1 MSPGAEMD
9 RTPPPSR
16 SAPSLSTRVVLASAA
31 VATLVGTA
39 FLTFSDRVPFRLQ
52 VWLWQHRVPDWV
64 SANSV
69 MKLGHFV
76 IWGLIAAMVGAAAP
90 SRRAAIA
97 GACIVAGVS
106 LVAEALQDEVTRDRV
121 TNLGD
126 AATNLCGIALGIP
139 IVIAVRQ
146 RLSTI

>member
-1 MSPGAEMD
+1 MNRTSPQ
-9 RTPPPSR
+9 SR
-16 SAPSLSTRVVLASAA
+16 SAPSLTTRAVLASAA
-31 VATLVGTA
+31 VATLAVTA

-52 VWLWQHRVPDWV
+52 VWLWQHRVPEWV
-64 SANSV
+64 TANSV
-69 MKLGHFV
+69 MKLGHLL
-76 IWGLIAAMVGAAAP
+76 IWGLIAAMVGAAAA

-97 GACIVAGVS
+97 GACVVAGVS

-126 AATNLCGIALGIP
+126 AATNLCGIALGIA

-146 RLSTI
+146 RRSTI

>member
-1 MSPGAEMD
+1 MT
-9 RTPPPSR
+9 RT
-16 SAPSLSTRVVLASAA
+16 VLA
-31 VATLVGTA
+31 VGVVIALASTA

-52 VWLWQHRVPDWV
+52 VWLWQHRAPEWV
-64 SANSV
+64 TANSV

-90 SRRAAIA
+90 SRWAAIA
-97 GACIVAGVS
+97 GACVVAGVS

-126 AATNLCGIALGIP
+126 AATNLCGIALGIA

-146 RLSTI
+146 RRSTI

>member
-1 MSPGAEMD
+1 MNRTSPQ
-9 RTPPPSR
+9 SR
-16 SAPSLSTRVVLASAA
+16 SAPSLTTRVVLASAA

-39 FLTFSDRVPFRLQ
+39 FLTLSDRVPFRLQ

-76 IWGLIAAMVGAAAP
+76 IWGLIAALVGAAAP
-90 SRRAAIA
+90 SRRVAIA
-97 GACIVAGVS
+97 GACGVAGVS
-106 LVAEALQDEVTRDRV
+106 LVAEALQDQVTRNRV

-126 AATNLCGIALGIP
+126 ATTNLCGIVLGIV
-139 IVIAVRQ
+139 IVIAFRQ
-146 RLSTI
+146 RRSTI